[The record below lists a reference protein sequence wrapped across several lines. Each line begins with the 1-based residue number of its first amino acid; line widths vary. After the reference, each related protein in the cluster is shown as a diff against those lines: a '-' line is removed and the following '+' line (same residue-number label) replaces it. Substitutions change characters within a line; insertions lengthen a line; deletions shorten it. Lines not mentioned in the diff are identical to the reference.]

1 MHSKWSLI
9 MYLIIFL
16 FEMFFLEVFSEEL
29 PIKRFFRKQ

>member
-1 MHSKWSLI
+1 

-16 FEMFFLEVFSEEL
+16 LEMFFLEVFSEEL